1 MRMIAATLGRDDVVV
16 AISTTGAA
24 NEVIEAAGIAKKYG
38 ALIVAIT
45 RPQSRLASIADIA
58 LGVYVPEAPD
68 ALKPTASR
76 YAFLAA
82 IDLLAASTAYCR
94 PLEAQGRMRRIKY
107 ELLKGTDGNPDGPLG
122 D

>member
-1 MRMIAATLGRDDVVV
+1 MIAATLGRDDVVV

-24 NEVIEAAGIAKKYG
+24 KEVIETACIAKQYG

-45 RPQSRLASIADIA
+45 KPQSPLASIADIV
-58 LGVYVPEAPD
+58 LGVHLPEVPD

-76 YAFLAA
+76 YVLLAT
-82 IDLLAASTAYCR
+82 IDLLAASTAYCK
-94 PLEAQGRMRRIKY
+94 PLEAQARMRRIKY
-107 ELLKGTDGNPDGPLG
+107 ELLKEADWNSNGPLG